1 MTKICLRTCQNILLV
16 TLEIIKCRMHVQNC
30 IFEICQTP
38 NTSLFTLFTFGRITA
53 HYNSCVTFMNTML
66 KNFRRLLAAVGFGVV
81 SGGGVEEGEE
91 MVMMGSGGEGSVMA
105 GNLATSH
112 NTSHDFHRRE
122 ESSLETCLR
131 RLPMTRLLM
140 LKMLIWRRRM
150 LRLVFLL
157 RPRRGQLRQ

>member
-81 SGGGVEEGEE
+81 SGGGVEEEEE

-112 NTSHDFHRRE
+112 NTSHDIDTRE
-122 ESSLETCLR
+122 ESVGGGGREESRDMFEETNDEEEVEEAEDVNLVDLEEEDV
-131 RLPMTRLLM
+131 
-140 LKMLIWRRRM
+140 KA
-150 LRLVFLL
+150 
-157 RPRRGQLRQ
+157 

>member
-38 NTSLFTLFTFGRITA
+38 NTSLFTFGRITA
-53 HYNSCVTFMNTML
+53 HYNFCVTFMNTML

-91 MVMMGSGGEGSVMA
+91 MVMMGSGGEGLVMA
-105 GNLATSH
+105 GNLVTSQ
-112 NTSHDFHRRE
+112 S
-122 ESSLETCLR
+122 
-131 RLPMTRLLM
+131 
-140 LKMLIWRRRM
+140 
-150 LRLVFLL
+150 
-157 RPRRGQLRQ
+157 